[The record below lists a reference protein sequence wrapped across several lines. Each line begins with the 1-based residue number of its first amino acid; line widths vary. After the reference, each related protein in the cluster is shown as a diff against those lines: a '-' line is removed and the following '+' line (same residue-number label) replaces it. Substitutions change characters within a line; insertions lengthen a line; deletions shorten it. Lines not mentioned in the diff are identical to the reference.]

1 MRTLTSAGEVR
12 SSLWPDVIDTSR
24 LTHVAASHKVRTQ
37 QTVAAVALAAGLP
50 LDIVPNIADCE
61 PGSEGSENALQP
73 HIDYIR
79 ALPDN
84 SVALIAGHS
93 TTTYQIMEAFGIDT
107 SDPVRFPRL
116 PNGRI
121 EGFGNLWELTITP
134 NGNVSITKHQRY
146 PLVLK
151 KDSVDPLR

>member
-79 ALPDN
+79 ALPN
-84 SVALIAGHS
+84 GSVALIAGHS
-93 TTTYQIMEAFGIDT
+93 TTTYEIMEAFGIDT
-107 SDPVRFPRL
+107 SDPIWFPRL
-116 PNGRI
+116 QNGRMD
-121 EGFGNLWELTITP
+121 GFDHVWELTIPASGIVLVTR
-134 NGNVSITKHQRY
+134 HDRY

-151 KDSVDPLR
+151 KDSAAR